1 MSFRY
6 TKTGLQKHPAFA
18 TSLLRRVINASHL
31 QEVLIERRFISD
43 LSGENCHEEKRCEE
57 VGKKSKSLK
66 AA

>member
-1 MSFRY
+1 
-6 TKTGLQKHPAFA
+6 
-18 TSLLRRVINASHL
+18 VINASHL

-57 VGKKSKSLK
+57 VGKKSKSFK